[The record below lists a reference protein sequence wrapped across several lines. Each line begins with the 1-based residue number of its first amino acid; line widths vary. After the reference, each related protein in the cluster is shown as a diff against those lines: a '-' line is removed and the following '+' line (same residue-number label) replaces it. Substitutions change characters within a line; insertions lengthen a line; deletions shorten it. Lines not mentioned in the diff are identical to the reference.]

1 MTRRKALIL
10 AGSGVLGAAAAAAG
24 GGAAFIATGEV
35 KFSNRFYPG
44 TRMDGEDL
52 GGLTYA
58 QALARA
64 RARWDVFAANPVSFR
79 LRERTWQ
86 PSGRDAGVRVDYLT
100 PLGAAYAWGREG
112 DWITRLSQQRE
123 AAETPHDWRTQVT
136 FDPQPFSGVIEGIA
150 AELGRPAAEGSLRL
164 EERGGRQVFVI
175 AQSASGQRLAPAD
188 YLGVMSR
195 EFEPPKRLLID
206 LALETVP
213 ATVSSAGFEPVA
225 EEARRLLDGHILL
238 LSPFGRWSV
247 RREDLAT
254 DLRLVGTTA
263 APRVEFDVDYR
274 AFERVASDLARKLRI
289 EPVEPKIR
297 VNPEGEI
304 VPTVR
309 GREGRTVDVET
320 LWARVQAAFQS
331 GADEVQVP
339 IIVLTPD
346 VGRLSARELQF
357 DNVVATGTSFFW
369 GSAWNRVHNIDNGSA
384 KIDGTVV
391 APGEQFSLNAVVGSI
406 TLANGFVEGLVIA
419 PNRTEPGVGGGICQ
433 VSTTLFRALFWAG
446 LPVVERWQHVYRVGY
461 YELGPEP
468 ENPPGFDAA
477 IWQPSQDL
485 RFTNDTPNSLL
496 IRRDFS
502 ERTGTLQFHIMGA
515 PIGRKIELGSWRGK
529 LVPPPPMKVEPD
541 DELAPGEARRTDT
554 AVAGMQVV
562 IYRTVSF
569 GDRVLFKDRFPS
581 QFRAWPERWEVGP
594 NEDGTL
600 DTSAVPGY
608 VPEGGEAAG
617 NVEVRD
623 EGATPDAAT

>member
-10 AGSGVLGAAAAAAG
+10 AGSGVLGAAAAGVAG
-24 GGAAFIATGEV
+24 SAAFIATGEA
-35 KFSNRFYPG
+35 KFRNRFYPG
-44 TRMDGEDL
+44 TRVDGEEL

-79 LRERTWQ
+79 LGDRTWQ
-86 PSGRDAGVRVDYLT
+86 PSGSDAGVRVDYVA
-100 PLGAAYAWGREG
+100 PLSAAYAWGREG
-112 DWITRLSQQRE
+112 DWGTRLGQQRE
-123 AAETPHDWRTQVT
+123 AAESPRDWRTQVT
-136 FDPQPFSGVIEGIA
+136 FAPRPFNDLVEGIA
-150 AELGRPAAEGSLRL
+150 AELGRPAADGSLRL
-164 EERGGRQVFVI
+164 EKRGGRQVFVI
-175 AQSASGQRLAPAD
+175 AQSASGQRLVTAD

-213 ATVSSAGFEPVA
+213 AKVSSEEFEPVA
-225 EEARRLLDGHILL
+225 EAAQQLLDGHILL
-238 LSPFGRWSV
+238 LSPFGRWSI
-247 RREDLAT
+247 RREDLAS

-263 APRVEFDVDYR
+263 APRVELDVDYR
-274 AFERVASDLARKLRI
+274 AFEPVATDLARKLRI

-339 IIVLTPD
+339 ITVLAPD
-346 VGRLSARELQF
+346 AGRLSARELQF
-357 DNVVATGTSFFW
+357 DNEVATGTSFFW
-369 GSAWNRVHNIDNGSA
+369 GSAGNRVHNIDNGSA

-391 APGEQFSLNAVVGSI
+391 APGEQFSLNAVVGPI

-446 LPVVERWQHVYRVGY
+446 LPVDERWQHVYRVGY
-461 YELGPEP
+461 YELGPDS
-468 ENPPGFDAA
+468 PPGFDAA

-502 ERTGTLQFHIMGA
+502 ERAGELHFHIMGA
-515 PIGRKIELGSWRGK
+515 PIGREIKLESWRGK
-529 LVPPPPMKVEPD
+529 LVPPPPMKVEPE
-541 DELAPGEARRTDT
+541 DELAPGEVRRTDT
-554 AVAGMQVV
+554 AVAGVQAV

-569 GDRVLFKDRFPS
+569 GDRVLFKDQFPS

-600 DTSAVPGY
+600 DTSGVPGY
-608 VPEGGEAAG
+608 APEGGEAAAAG
-617 NVEVRD
+617 EVRD